1 VASGYASFVRA
12 CRGAEEQASGTI
24 EVEEWG
30 CERGD
35 EVRLSVDA
43 TLGSEFF
50 EAPTVR
56 VDGTVE
62 TEIGE
67 PPPGWG

>member
-1 VASGYASFVRA
+1 MASGYASFVRA

-35 EVRLSVDA
+35 DVRLAVDA
-43 TLGSEFF
+43 RLDSELFD
-50 EAPTVR
+50 APTVR
-56 VDGTVE
+56 VVGTVE
-62 TEIGE
+62 TEVGDA
-67 PPPGWG
+67 PPQSD